1 MVYVY
6 VIVCVC
12 TVGVVGL
19 GCGLKPPKRAAGT
32 AVVAMAD
39 CSAAGST
46 EWLTERS
53 YMAAWVTWWQRERGG
68 VVSVTSSVG
77 AGVVIVVQYGCG

>member
-1 MVYVY
+1 MYVR
-6 VIVCVC
+6 VC

-19 GCGLKPPKRAAGT
+19 GCGLKPLKSAAGT

-53 YMAAWVTWWQRERGG
+53 YMAA
-68 VVSVTSSVG
+68 
-77 AGVVIVVQYGCG
+77 

>member
-1 MVYVY
+1 MWCIGGRALCGVVYVR
-6 VIVCVC
+6 VC

-19 GCGLKPPKRAAGT
+19 GCGLKPLKSAAGT

-53 YMAAWVTWWQRERGG
+53 YMAA
-68 VVSVTSSVG
+68 
-77 AGVVIVVQYGCG
+77 

>member
-46 EWLTERS
+46 E
-53 YMAAWVTWWQRERGG
+53 
-68 VVSVTSSVG
+68 
-77 AGVVIVVQYGCG
+77 

>member
-1 MVYVY
+1 MRPM
-6 VIVCVC
+6 
-12 TVGVVGL
+12 
-19 GCGLKPPKRAAGT
+19 KSAAGT

-53 YMAAWVTWWQRERGG
+53 YMAAWVCGG
-68 VVSVTSSVG
+68 GGRAWEDVVAVG
-77 AGVVIVVQYGCG
+77 LGL

>member
-1 MVYVY
+1 MVYVR
-6 VIVCVC
+6 IC

-19 GCGLKPPKRAAGT
+19 GCGLKPLKSAAGT

-53 YMAAWVTWWQRERGG
+53 YMAAWVWWRREG
-68 VVSVTSSVG
+68 VAVVAVG
-77 AGVVIVVQYGCG
+77 LGLGSGLGLGLGLG

>member
-1 MVYVY
+1 MCGCIGGRALCGVVYVR
-6 VIVCVC
+6 VC

-19 GCGLKPPKRAAGT
+19 GCGLKPLKSAAGT

-53 YMAAWVTWWQRERGG
+53 YMAAWAVAEGEGGRTWLR
-68 VVSVTSSVG
+68 
-77 AGVVIVVQYGCG
+77 

>member
-1 MVYVY
+1 MADCVCVHWWRCSVVYVY

-68 VVSVTSSVG
+68 G
-77 AGVVIVVQYGCG
+77 G